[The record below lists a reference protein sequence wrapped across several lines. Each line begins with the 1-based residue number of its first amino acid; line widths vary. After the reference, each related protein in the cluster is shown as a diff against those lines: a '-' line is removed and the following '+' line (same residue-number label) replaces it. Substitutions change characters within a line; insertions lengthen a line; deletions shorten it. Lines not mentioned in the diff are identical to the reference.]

1 MINAHAGLLY
11 SLVIHAVSRLCVL
24 EDGRQRA
31 MWERDPTLVVSV
43 VSAWAENR
51 IDAAAAAAAVAF
63 FNSNEKS
70 YISAVSFCCFFLEN

>member
-11 SLVIHAVSRLCVL
+11 SLVIHAASRLCVL
-24 EDGRQRA
+24 EDGRPRA
-31 MWERDPTLVVSV
+31 MWERVPTLVVSV

-51 IDAAAAAAAVAF
+51 IDTAAGAAAAF

-70 YISAVSFCCFFLEN
+70 HISAVSFAGVFFL

>member
-51 IDAAAAAAAVAF
+51 IDAAAAAAVAF